1 MSSAFGEFGARLSPI
16 LVYEF
21 KRLMRGRYTYIVLT
35 IYLAIVSALAV
46 LLYTAS
52 FLSSARTAGISGG
65 VGAAV
70 FYFLV
75 SVQLLAVV
83 FIVPAMAASA
93 VSQERQNQ
101 TLDLLRLTPFSGEH
115 IIRAKLAAELS
126 LVGLLLLVTMPLF
139 SLAFMLGG
147 IELKEWAVVTG
158 VILVAALTYSL
169 IGMCISV
176 RAKATTSAIAQ
187 TYLIVL
193 SMAIGAPVV
202 CLLNLN
208 TATIFGL
215 LLDSNTAG
223 NLIGAALVLLVD
235 AVANFALGASA
246 IGTAVFAL
254 SSLSSNADIWLASG
268 FSGSTLIPTPLVFF
282 IGIHLVVSAVCYARA
297 MRAMN
302 VLDAD

>member
-1 MSSAFGEFGARLSPI
+1 
-16 LVYEF
+16 
-21 KRLMRGRYTYIVLT
+21 
-35 IYLAIVSALAV
+35 
-46 LLYTAS
+46 
-52 FLSSARTAGISGG
+52 
-65 VGAAV
+65 
-70 FYFLV
+70 
-75 SVQLLAVV
+75 
-83 FIVPAMAASA
+83 
-93 VSQERQNQ
+93 
-101 TLDLLRLTPFSGEH
+101 
-115 IIRAKLAAELS
+115 
-126 LVGLLLLVTMPLF
+126 
-139 SLAFMLGG
+139 
-147 IELKEWAVVTG
+147 
-158 VILVAALTYSL
+158 
-169 IGMCISV
+169 
-176 RAKATTSAIAQ
+176 
-187 TYLIVL
+187 
-193 SMAIGAPVV
+193 
-202 CLLNLN
+202 LNLN